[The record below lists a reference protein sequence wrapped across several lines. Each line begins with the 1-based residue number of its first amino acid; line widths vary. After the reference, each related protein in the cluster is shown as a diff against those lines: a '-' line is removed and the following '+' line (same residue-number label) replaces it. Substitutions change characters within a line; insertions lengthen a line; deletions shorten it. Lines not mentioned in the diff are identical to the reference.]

1 MPLKRSHI
9 SESTLALCLVFV
21 LSIAFL
27 APLYHS
33 HDHAADHHPAVN
45 DDHVQLHEGSDH
57 ELLTPHEHHS
67 DLHLHIKKDIGRT
80 DNHLRFT
87 GRSLKPDL
95 CAVTELLVLA
105 EHHSCAFEKHTQTSI
120 FRSNTCDCLSGLS
133 PPVA

>member
-1 MPLKRSHI
+1 M
-9 SESTLALCLVFV
+9 

-27 APLYHS
+27 SPLYHS
-33 HDHAADHHPAVN
+33 HDHAADHHPEN
-45 DDHVQLHEGSDH
+45 GDDHVSLHDGASHEGLSVDQLHNGS
-57 ELLTPHEHHS
+57 
-67 DLHLHIKKDIGRT
+67 HLHIKKDIGRT
-80 DNHLRFT
+80 DDRLRFT